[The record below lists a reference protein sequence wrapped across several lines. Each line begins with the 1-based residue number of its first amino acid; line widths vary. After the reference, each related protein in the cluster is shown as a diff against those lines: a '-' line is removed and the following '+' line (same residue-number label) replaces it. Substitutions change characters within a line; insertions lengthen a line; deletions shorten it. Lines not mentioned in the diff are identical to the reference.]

1 MAGSRALNSVI
12 TDQLSAGKFI
22 YVHLIKLSLNT
33 TYYYTDSAYN
43 ILYDS
48 NTYSSNAFI
57 SNVPNISEQG
67 QLTTGSF
74 KLTISSVTQ
83 TVLSDALNNGYINKE
98 VLIQK
103 AFLNDS
109 NVVLSSGSNYAVFTV
124 AKGTISGMSIGETES
139 VSAISF
145 DVQNHWAYFD
155 RVSGR
160 QTTRESQNQQGFTY
174 TDVGF
179 DWMTKV

>member
-1 MAGSRALNSVI
+1 MAGTRALNSVI
-12 TDQLSAGKFI
+12 TGQLSAGNFI
-22 YVHLIKLSLNT
+22 YAHLIKLSLNT
-33 TYYYTDSAYN
+33 TYYYTDSQLD
-43 ILYDS
+43 IIYDS

-57 SNVPNISEQG
+57 TEIPNISEQG

-74 KLTISSVTQ
+74 NIVISSVTQ
-83 TVLSDALNNGYINKE
+83 TILSDILNNGYINKE

-109 NVVLSSGSNYAVFTV
+109 NVVLSSGSDYGVFSI
-124 AKGTISGMSIGETES
+124 AKGTISGMSISESETNS
-139 VSAISF
+139 TISF
-145 DVQNHWAYFD
+145 DVQNHWAYFN

-160 QTTRESQNQQGFTY
+160 QTTRDSQNQQGFTY